1 MLLTGFSPQL
11 LKILIIKLFP
21 LNTSKSVGPYSIPTN
36 ILNLSCSVLSKPAVK
51 LINFSFSE
59 GTFPNLLK
67 FTNVIPVFKTGDNL
81 DYNNYRP
88 ISLISNI
95 GELIEKIVHKRLY
108 SFLEKNSLLFKQQ
121 YGFRNKLSINHALI
135 DITDRIQEACDNGQY
150 ACGIYLD
157 FKKAFDTVNH
167 NILLDKLSH
176 YGVRRIEINWFKTYL
191 TNTKQHITVR
201 GQKSDNALIEF
212 GVPQGSV
219 LGPLLFLI
227 YINDLNQAR
236 KFSRVCHFADDT
248 NLLLVDN
255 STNIKKNK
263 HTNHNLKLLT
273 TWLRANR
280 MSLNTSK
287 TEILLFRLKSKR
299 NITKHL
305 NFRISGPVY
314 SMENTIQILGPHN

>member
-36 ILNLSCSVLSKPAVK
+36 IFKLSCSVLSKPAVK

-67 FTNVIPVFKTGDNL
+67 FANVIPVFKNGDNL

-95 GELIEKIVHKRLY
+95 GKLIEKIVQKRLY

-121 YGFRNKLSINHALI
+121 YGFRNKLSINHAFI
-135 DITDRIQEACDNGQY
+135 DITNRIQEACDNGQY

-157 FKKAFDTVNH
+157 FKKALDTVNH
-167 NILLDKLSH
+167 NILLDKLAH

-191 TNTKQHITVR
+191 TNTKQHITVS

-212 GVPQGSV
+212 DSSWST
-219 LGPLLFLI
+219 
-227 YINDLNQAR
+227 A
-236 KFSRVCHFADDT
+236 FSH
-248 NLLLVDN
+248 
-255 STNIKKNK
+255 I
-263 HTNHNLKLLT
+263 H
-273 TWLRANR
+273 
-280 MSLNTSK
+280 
-287 TEILLFRLKSKR
+287 
-299 NITKHL
+299 
-305 NFRISGPVY
+305 Y
-314 SMENTIQILGPHN
+314 

>member
-36 ILNLSCSVLSKPAVK
+36 IFNLSCSVLSKPVVK

-67 FTNVIPVFKTGDNL
+67 FANVIPVFKKGDNL

-95 GELIEKIVHKRLY
+95 GKLIEKIVHKRLY

-191 TNTKQHITVR
+191 TNTKQHITVS

-263 HTNHNLKLLT
+263 HTNHDLKFLT
-273 TWLRANR
+273 TWLRTNR
-280 MSLNTSK
+280 ISLNTSK

>member
-36 ILNLSCSVLSKPAVK
+36 IFNLSCSVLSKPVVK

-67 FTNVIPVFKTGDNL
+67 FANVIPVFKKGDNL

-95 GELIEKIVHKRLY
+95 GKLIEKIVHKRLY

-191 TNTKQHITVR
+191 TNTKQHITVSS
-201 GQKSDNALIEF
+201 QKSDNALIEF

-236 KFSRVCHFADDT
+236 KFSRVRHFADDT

-263 HTNHNLKLLT
+263 HTNHDLKFLT
-273 TWLRANR
+273 TWLRTNR
-280 MSLNTSK
+280 ISLNTSK

-299 NITKHL
+299 NITKHI

-314 SMENTIQILGPHN
+314 YTENTIQILGPHN